1 MKVIKQLFFGLL
13 ILVTFSCENDDSK
26 RFNGENNSF
35 VRFFLLVDSNNNV
48 LEFPEKNGNLLAKTT
63 YHKDNLK
70 TLKIPVAITS
80 GIIEDPINVTFDA
93 TVTGIDNYSITP
105 ANSLSFTN
113 EKRIDT
119 IYIKLN
125 ERWDLSKNPQIKLE
139 LTSVSDAS
147 IIIGNP
153 NTQLQNKEV
162 TIGFK
167 ETEFP
172 YLFDTTRKEITGKI
186 NETFNFSVLFPNG
199 FIASDIENI
208 PLFSQPSTF
217 NYSVVRNKIMREDKV
232 EFTVTINENI
242 DDDVSLNAFLSLLDI
257 PNYKKGANESLQINK
272 PIKVDR
278 NGNPAANFYNTSD
291 FFYRL
296 RGEYWRPD
304 NDIPGS
310 CEWFPTNIFSV
321 PVIVDKTDT
330 NAIFISDNNTP
341 NNENDDIYHH
351 RFKIGFKSS
360 TGLGVNVFAIR
371 SLVDGISS
379 RSPGLTLIESIEFFP
394 TNGNSTTDGKIAV
407 IPQNLI
413 LIRYSDDKSFSVP
426 ISGSGTYKIL
436 DAATNLWRM
445 DFEITYD
452 FSQVNGTIIT
462 LPMVYN
468 NLPGQPEPDLPN
480 SNCYKKINL

>member
-1 MKVIKQLFFGLL
+1 MKVIKHLFFGLL
-13 ILVTFSCENDDSK
+13 VLVIFSCENDDSK

-63 YHKDNLK
+63 YQKDNLK
-70 TLKIPVAITS
+70 TLKIPVAITTAN
-80 GIIEDPINVTFDA
+80 IKNPINVTFN
-93 TVTGIDNYSITP
+93 TSVTGIDNYSITP
-105 ANSLSFTN
+105 INSLSFTN

-119 IYIKLN
+119 IFIKLN

-139 LTSVSDAS
+139 LTSVSDAN
-147 IIIGNP
+147 IILGTP
-153 NTQLQNKEV
+153 NTQIQNKEL

-167 ETEFP
+167 ETAFS
-172 YLFDTTRKEITGKI
+172 YLFNINRKEISGKL

-217 NYSVVRNKIMREDKV
+217 NYSVVRKPITKENEV
-232 EFTVTINENI
+232 EFTLTVNENI
-242 DDDVSLNAFLSLLDI
+242 NDDVSLNAFLSLLDI
-257 PNYKKGANESLQINK
+257 PNYKKGTNESLQINK
-272 PIKVDR
+272 PIKIDR
-278 NGNPAANFYNTSD
+278 DGNPAANFYNTSD
-291 FFYRL
+291 VFYRL

-304 NDIPGS
+304 TDIPGK
-310 CEWFPTNIFSV
+310 CEWFATNIFSV
-321 PVIVDKTDT
+321 PVVVNKTAA
-330 NAIFISDNNTP
+330 NAVFISDNNTP

-371 SLVDGISS
+371 SLVNGISS
-379 RSPGLTLIESIEFFP
+379 KSPGLTLIESIEFFP
-394 TNGNSTTDGKIAV
+394 TNGNSTTGGKMAV
-407 IPQNLI
+407 IAQNLI
-413 LIRYSDDKSFSVP
+413 LIRTSDNKSFSVP

-480 SNCYKKINL
+480 SNCYEMINL